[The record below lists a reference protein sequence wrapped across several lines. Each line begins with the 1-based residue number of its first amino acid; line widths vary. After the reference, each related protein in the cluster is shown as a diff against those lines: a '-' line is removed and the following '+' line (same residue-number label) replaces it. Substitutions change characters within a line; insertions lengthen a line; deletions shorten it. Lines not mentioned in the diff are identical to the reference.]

1 MLKKEMARTRVAMRN
16 EKAPKKKG
24 GKRKK
29 KRGGLK
35 FDPMRCDQLPCPV
48 APRTHSHSH
57 SHSLTLTNEP
67 VAVIDGVAGL
77 IRGPVA
83 VHLDRELDEEVA
95 LRS

>member
-1 MLKKEMARTRVAMRN
+1 MWWCSTKLGAAIATLLKKEMARTRVAMRN

-48 APRTHSHSH
+48 APRAH
-57 SHSLTLTNEP
+57 SHSLTHPCL
-67 VAVIDGVAGL
+67 
-77 IRGPVA
+77 GPC
-83 VHLDRELDEEVA
+83 RE
-95 LRS
+95 